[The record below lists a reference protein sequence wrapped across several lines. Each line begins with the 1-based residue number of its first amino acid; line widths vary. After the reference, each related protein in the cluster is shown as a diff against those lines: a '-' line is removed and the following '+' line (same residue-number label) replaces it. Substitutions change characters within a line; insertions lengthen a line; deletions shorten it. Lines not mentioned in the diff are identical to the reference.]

1 MGGKEKWKNKIIETL
16 EIIKIIKVLESVQ
29 EILETQEMK
38 KVQELIEKHVN
49 LEINKKE
56 ATNLCGFYFF
66 NKG

>member
-29 EILETQEMK
+29 EILETQETK

-49 LEINKKE
+49 LKIINQKRSY
-56 ATNLCGFYFF
+56 GFMWLLFF
-66 NKG
+66 